1 MMIMQ
6 PKVVRERCEKSCEP
20 TMRSPAN
27 LIVIFAMLLLGEVV
41 MGESTQ
47 AGGPVQSVHKLSKKV
62 DVTLDYLLYL
72 PPGYESQKAWPLILF
87 LHGAG
92 ERGSDIEQVKV
103 EGLPK
108 LIEHGKNLPFIVV
121 SPQCPAGDAWVWKL
135 KSLSALIDEI
145 AAQYKVDQD
154 RIYVTGLSMGGFGTW
169 ALAAYAPE
177 RFAAIIPICGGG
189 ELTSV
194 PRLKRMPVWAFHG
207 AKDDIVPI
215 ERSREMVDALTKV
228 QGKAKLTVYPEL
240 GHHSWKA
247 TYDNPEIYEWLLE
260 RKRPPPAK
268 KGG

>member
-1 MMIMQ
+1 M
-6 PKVVRERCEKSCEP
+6 
-20 TMRSPAN
+20 
-27 LIVIFAMLLLGEVV
+27 IVIFAVLLLGEVV

-62 DVTLDYLLYL
+62 DLTLDYLLYL
-72 PPGYESQKAWPLILF
+72 PPGYESQKTWPLILF

-92 ERGSDIEQVKV
+92 ERGDDIEKVK
-103 EGLPK
+103 ENGLPE
-108 LIEHGKNLPFIVV
+108 LIEQGKKFPFVIV
-121 SPQCPAGDAWVWKL
+121 SPQCPSGEAWVWKL
-135 KSLSALIDEI
+135 KSLSALIDES

-194 PRLKRMPVWAFHG
+194 PRLKRLPVWAFHG

-215 ERSREMVDALTKV
+215 ERTREMVDALKKV
-228 QGKAKLTVYPEL
+228 QANVKFTVYPEL
-240 GHHSWKA
+240 GHDSWTA
-247 TYDNPEIYEWLLE
+247 TYANPEVYKWLLE
-260 RKRPPPAK
+260 QKRSRPEK
-268 KGG
+268 KGA